1 MHRRGRLQSALA
13 AASALLALP
22 MVAVTP
28 AQAVPSGDRVA
39 IGDSVMLGAAPQLAA
54 RGFRVAAVESRQ
66 SYSGP
71 GVLRAKGSRLPS
83 AVVVHLGTNGSFPL
97 DVCRRLV
104 RSAGPERTVFLVT
117 VHVPRSWQ
125 DGNNATIRRCD
136 RSFAPDR
143 VRVIDWH
150 AAASRNRSWMYRD
163 GVHLTPSGA
172 SGFASLVDRAVDAAR

>member
-1 MHRRGRLQSALA
+1 
-13 AASALLALP
+13 
-22 MVAVTP
+22 
-28 AQAVPSGDRVA
+28 
-39 IGDSVMLGAAPQLAA
+39 MLGAASQLSA
-54 RGFRVAAVESRQ
+54 RGFRVDAVESRQ

-71 GVLRAKGSRLPS
+71 GVLRAKGGRLPS

-97 DVCRRLV
+97 DVCRRIV

-125 DGNNATIRRCD
+125 DGNNAIIRRCD

-143 VRVIDWH
+143 VALVDWH
-150 AAASRNRSWMYRD
+150 AAASRNRSWLYRD

-172 SGFASLVDRAVDAAR
+172 RGFARLIDRAVDATR